1 MQERE
6 LNPYTTPSTPSDQIT
21 SKPEKEDFF
30 ISENDAYRLNNSLF
44 CKSEFIPP
52 PICLLSG
59 VIVKSELEKTT
70 LFAGSTS
77 ISIYLTQQRRSK
89 INWDTVPI
97 GQILTVLLII
107 LIMVCMATHF
117 YFMLLIIVPVVIYG
131 CRTPKNH
138 GIKVI
143 QHPTGFIEILNAH
156 PDFIQHF
163 PTRTEAEANS

>member
-6 LNPYTTPSTPSDQIT
+6 LNPYAAPSTPSDQIT
-21 SKPEKEDFF
+21 SKPEKKEEDFF

-44 CKSEFIPP
+44 CKPAFIPP
-52 PICLLSG
+52 PVCLLSG
-59 VIVKSELEKTT
+59 VKVKSELEKTT
-70 LFAGSTS
+70 ILTGSTS
-77 ISIYLTQQRRSK
+77 ISIYLTQKRRSK
-89 INWDTVPI
+89 INWDTVPT

-107 LIMVCMATHF
+107 LIMICMATHL

-143 QHPTGFIEILNAH
+143 QHPTGFIEVLNTH
-156 PDFIQHF
+156 PDFIQYF
-163 PTRTEAEANS
+163 PTRPEQK